1 VTRAGCNLFVV
12 TTPRTST
19 SVAYPVQALGEHAI
33 ELEAAILVCMAD
45 ATPHAV
51 HKLRTESRRI
61 EAQLELIHGLK
72 GVPPYRT
79 KAAKVMRQL
88 EKLRKAAG
96 VVRDLDVQQKLIE
109 DHIPNDSIAAREDRD
124 ELQKICKKARKRAAR
139 ELQELLTKRRKKIT
153 KRLEK
158 LLTAL
163 EPATELRVQ
172 PAELLRMAEAT
183 FHGTHALIIRNP
195 SDEHLHGIRKAAKL
209 ARYQAELAPGSP
221 QAKLFAKRYKSLQ
234 EAGGHWHDWFDL
246 AAIAAEEL
254 GDHHATAAHF
264 RDLRERELT
273 AYRKLLEETRTVKN

>member
-1 VTRAGCNLFVV
+1 M
-12 TTPRTST
+12 TTPRTSANI
-19 SVAYPVQALGEHAI
+19 AYPVRALGEHAI

-45 ATPHAV
+45 TTPHAV

-61 EAQLELIHGLK
+61 EAQLDLLHNLK

-109 DHIPNDSIAAREDRD
+109 DHLPNDSIAAREDRD
-124 ELQKICKKARKRAAR
+124 ELQKICRKARKRAAR
-139 ELQELLTKRRKKIT
+139 ELQELLANRRKKIT

-158 LLTAL
+158 LLSAL
-163 EPATELRVQ
+163 EPAEDLRVQ
-172 PAELLRMAEAT
+172 PAELLRLAESK
-183 FHGTHALIIRNP
+183 FRGTHALIIRNP

-234 EAGGHWHDWFDL
+234 EAGGHWHDWLDL
-246 AAIAAEEL
+246 AAVASEEL
-254 GDHHATAAHF
+254 GDHHATAAHY
-264 RDLRERELT
+264 RDLRERELA
-273 AYRKLLEETRTVKN
+273 AYRKLLEETRKSKD